1 MVKEAVKSKTPML
14 DSFARDLVLMASSG
28 QLDPI
33 VGREPEINRIMH
45 ILARRRKN
53 NPVLIGEPG
62 VGKTAIVEGLAH
74 RIAQG
79 TAPEVFLDKHIMVID
94 MGSLVAGTKFRGEFE
109 ERLKNLVKEVELV
122 KNVILFIDEIHT
134 IVGAGGSEGAVD
146 AANIL
151 KPALA
156 RGTFQCIGATT
167 MDEYRKHIEKDAALE
182 RRFQTVLVEEPDR
195 EHTLEILKGLRTNY
209 ENFHNVSFS
218 DEALEAAVDLSS
230 RYITSRMQP
239 DKAIDLLDE
248 SGAHCRIAFV
258 EKPAEMLNI
267 EDKIQRLTDTKKHFV
282 QVQAYEEA
290 AKIRDEINKLKYT
303 LDMMGQEWRASL
315 KKSRNIIDVEDIC
328 RTLSSTTGIPV
339 SGISRNETEKLLKME
354 EYLHKYV
361 VAQDDAIKAV
371 SAAIRRSR
379 AGIASPKRP
388 LGSFI
393 FLGPTGVGKTYLAK
407 QLAQYLFGSEDAL
420 IRVDMSDYMEKHTT
434 SRLVGSPPG
443 YVGYGEGGWLTEKV
457 RRKPY
462 CVILFD
468 EIEKAHPDV
477 FNLLLQML
485 EEGEIQDS
493 LGHRVSFRN
502 AIIIMTSN
510 AGTREFAS
518 DSMVGFRREEESES
532 RSTIRSAALNELKR
546 SFRPEFLNRID
557 EIVVFDLLKPEE
569 IEAIFDL
576 MISELS
582 GRLKEKGIT
591 LSLSPKAKKYFIEK
605 GFDAKFGARPMRR
618 LIQKELEDEIA
629 LKLIN
634 GELKSGFKVVFSEP
648 CRGKAFSHLRCCC
661 KQPASRK

>member
-1 MVKEAVKSKTPML
+1 ML

-33 VGREPEINRIMH
+33 VGRETEINRLMH

-62 VGKTAIVEGLAH
+62 VGKTAIVEGFAH

-79 TAPEVFLDKHIMVID
+79 TAPDVFLEKRLMVID

-109 ERLKNLVKEVELV
+109 ERLKNLVKEVESA

-182 RRFQTVLVEEPDR
+182 RRFQTILVEEPDR

-258 EKPAEMLNI
+258 EKPAEMLNL
-267 EDKIQRLTDTKKHFV
+267 EDKIARLTETKKHFV

-290 AKIRDEINKLKYT
+290 AKVRDEINKLKYT
-303 LDMMGQEWRASL
+303 LDVMGQEWRASL
-315 KKSRNIIDVEDIC
+315 KQNRNIIDVEDIC
-328 RTLSSTTGIPV
+328 RTLSSMTGIPV

-354 EYLHKYV
+354 EHLHQNV
-361 VAQDDAIKAV
+361 IAQDDAIKAV

-407 QLAQYLFGSEDAL
+407 QLAQYLFGSEDTL

-493 LGHRVSFRN
+493 MGHRVSFRN
-502 AIIIMTSN
+502 AVIIMTSN

-557 EIVVFDLLKPEE
+557 EIVVFDMLRPKE

-576 MISELS
+576 MIRELS
-582 GRLKEKGIT
+582 ERLKEKGIA
-591 LSLSPKAKKYFIEK
+591 LSISAKAKKYFIEK

-634 GELKSGFKVVFSEP
+634 GELKNGDCAQVTLTKGRIQIS
-648 CRGKAFSHLRCCC
+648 
-661 KQPASRK
+661 

>member
-14 DSFARDLVLMASSG
+14 DSFARDLVLLASSG

-33 VGREPEINRIMH
+33 VGRETEINRLMH

-62 VGKTAIVEGLAH
+62 VGKTAIVEGFAH

-79 TAPEVFLDKHIMVID
+79 TAPDVFLEKRLMVID

-109 ERLKNLVKEVELV
+109 ERLKNLVKEVESA

-182 RRFQTVLVEEPDR
+182 RRFQTILVEEPDR

-258 EKPAEMLNI
+258 EKPAEMLNL
-267 EDKIQRLTDTKKHFV
+267 EDKIARLTETKKHFV

-290 AKIRDEINKLKYT
+290 AKVRDEINKLKYT
-303 LDMMGQEWRASL
+303 LDVMGQEWRASL
-315 KKSRNIIDVEDIC
+315 KQNRNIIDVEDIC
-328 RTLSSTTGIPV
+328 RTLSSMTGIPV

-354 EYLHKYV
+354 EHLHQNV
-361 VAQDDAIKAV
+361 IAQDDAIKAV

-407 QLAQYLFGSEDAL
+407 QLAQYLFGSEDTL

-443 YVGYGEGGWLTEKV
+443 YVGYGEGGWLTEKL

-493 LGHRVSFRN
+493 MGHRVSFRN
-502 AIIIMTSN
+502 AVIIMTSN

-557 EIVVFDLLKPEE
+557 EIVVFDMLRPKE

-576 MISELS
+576 MIRELS
-582 GRLKEKGIT
+582 ERLKEKDIA
-591 LSLSPKAKKYFIEK
+591 LSISAKAKKYFIEK

-634 GELKSGFKVVFSEP
+634 GELKNGDCAQVTLTKGRIQIS
-648 CRGKAFSHLRCCC
+648 
-661 KQPASRK
+661 

>member
-1 MVKEAVKSKTPML
+1 LVKENVKSKTPLL
-14 DSFARDLVLMASSG
+14 DSFAKDLVFMASSG

-33 VGREPEINRIMH
+33 VGREAEINRLMH

-53 NPVLIGEPG
+53 NPVLIGDPG
-62 VGKTAIVEGLAH
+62 VGKTAIVEGLAQ

-79 TAPEVFLDKHIMVID
+79 SAPEVFQGKRIMVID

-109 ERLKNLVKEVELV
+109 ERLKNLVKEVESA
-122 KNVILFIDEIHT
+122 KDVILFIDEIHT

-156 RGTFQCIGATT
+156 RGSFQCIGATT
-167 MDEYRKHIEKDAALE
+167 MDEYRKRIEKDAALE
-182 RRFQTVLVEEPDR
+182 RRFQTILVEEPDR

-209 ENFHNVSFS
+209 ENFHNVSFT
-218 DEALEAAVDLSS
+218 DEALEAAVDLST

-258 EKPAEMLNI
+258 EKPAEMLNL
-267 EDKIQRLTDTKKHFV
+267 EDKVVRLTEEKKHYV
-282 QVQAYEEA
+282 QIQAYEDA
-290 AKIRDEINKLKYT
+290 ARVRDEVNKIKYT
-303 LDMMGQEWRASL
+303 LDMMGEEWRASL
-315 KKSRNIIDVEDIC
+315 KMSRNIIDVEDIC
-328 RTLSSTTGIPV
+328 RTLSVMTGIPV
-339 SGISRNETEKLLKME
+339 SGISRSETEKLLKME
-354 EYLHKYV
+354 EYLHQYV
-361 VAQDDAIKAV
+361 VGQDDAIKAV

-379 AGIASPKRP
+379 AGIASPRRP

-407 QLAQYLFGSEDAL
+407 QLANYLFGSEDAL

-443 YVGYGEGGWLTEKV
+443 YVGYEEGGWLTEKV

-485 EEGEIQDS
+485 EEGEIQDNM
-493 LGHRVSFRN
+493 GRRVSFRN
-502 AIIIMTSN
+502 AVIIMTSN

-518 DSMVGFRREEESES
+518 DSIVGFRREEESRS
-532 RSTIRSAALNELKR
+532 RSTIKSAALNELKR

-557 EIVVFDLLKPEE
+557 EVVVFDLLQPKQ

-576 MISELS
+576 MLKELS
-582 GRLKEKGIT
+582 DRLAEKGIT
-591 LSLSPKAKKYFIEK
+591 VSLTPKTKKYFIKK
-605 GFDAKFGARPMRR
+605 GFDPKFGARPMRR
-618 LIQKELEDEIA
+618 LIQKELEDVIA

-634 GELKSGFKVVFSEP
+634 GELKSGSTVEF
-648 CRGKAFSHLRCCC
+648 
-661 KQPASRK
+661 

>member
-33 VGREPEINRIMH
+33 VGRETEINRLMH

-62 VGKTAIVEGLAH
+62 VGKTAIVEGFAH

-79 TAPEVFLDKHIMVID
+79 TAPDVFQEKRLMVID

-109 ERLKNLVKEVELV
+109 ERLKNLVKEVESA

-182 RRFQTVLVEEPDR
+182 RRFQTILVEEPDR

-258 EKPAEMLNI
+258 EKPAEMLNL
-267 EDKIQRLTDTKKHFV
+267 EDKIARLTETKKHFV

-290 AKIRDEINKLKYT
+290 AKVRDEINKLKYT
-303 LDMMGQEWRASL
+303 LDVMGQEWRTSL
-315 KKSRNIIDVEDIC
+315 KQNRNIIDVEDIC
-328 RTLSSTTGIPV
+328 RTLSSMTGIPV

-354 EYLHKYV
+354 EHLHQNV
-361 VAQDDAIKAV
+361 IAQDDAIKAV

-493 LGHRVSFRN
+493 MGHRVSFRN
-502 AIIIMTSN
+502 AVIIMTSN

-557 EIVVFDLLKPEE
+557 EIVVFDMLRPKE

-576 MISELS
+576 MIRELS
-582 GRLKEKGIT
+582 ERLKEKEIA
-591 LSLSPKAKKYFIEK
+591 LSISAKAKKYFIEK

-634 GELKSGFKVVFSEP
+634 GELKNGDCAQVILTKGRIQIS
-648 CRGKAFSHLRCCC
+648 
-661 KQPASRK
+661 

>member
-1 MVKEAVKSKTPML
+1 ML

-33 VGREPEINRIMH
+33 VGRDREINRLMH

-62 VGKTAIVEGLAH
+62 VGKTAIAEGFAQ

-79 TAPEVFLDKHIMVID
+79 TAPEVFQEKRIMVID

-109 ERLKNLVKEVELV
+109 ERLKNLVKEVESV

-258 EKPAEMLNI
+258 EKPAEMLNV
-267 EDKIQRLTDTKKHFV
+267 EDKIQRLTDEKKHFV

-290 AKIRDEINKLKYT
+290 AKARDEINKLKYT
-303 LDMMGQEWRASL
+303 LDMMAQEWRASL
-315 KKSRNIIDVEDIC
+315 KLSRNIIDVEDIC
-328 RTLSSTTGIPV
+328 RTLSAMTGIPV

-354 EYLHKYV
+354 EYLHRFV

-518 DSMVGFRREEESES
+518 DSMVGFRREEESQS

-557 EIVVFDLLKPEE
+557 EIVVFDMLRAEE

-576 MISELS
+576 MLKELS
-582 GRLKEKGIT
+582 DRLKEKGIT
-591 LSLSPKAKKYFIEK
+591 ISLSKRARKYFIEK
-605 GFDAKFGARPMRR
+605 GFDPKFGARPMRR

-634 GELKSGFKVVFSEP
+634 GELVPGSKVEFSEP

-661 KQPASRK
+661 KQPASQK

>member
-33 VGREPEINRIMH
+33 VGRETEINRLMH

-62 VGKTAIVEGLAH
+62 VGKTAIVEGFAH

-79 TAPEVFLDKHIMVID
+79 TAPDVFLEKRLMVID

-109 ERLKNLVKEVELV
+109 ERLKNLVKEVESA

-182 RRFQTVLVEEPDR
+182 RRFQTILVEEPDR

-258 EKPAEMLNI
+258 EKPAEMLNL
-267 EDKIQRLTDTKKHFV
+267 EDKIARLTETKKHFV

-290 AKIRDEINKLKYT
+290 AKVRDEINKLKYT
-303 LDMMGQEWRASL
+303 LDVMGQEWRASL
-315 KKSRNIIDVEDIC
+315 KQNRNIIDVEDIC
-328 RTLSSTTGIPV
+328 RTLSSMTGIPV

-354 EYLHKYV
+354 EHLHQNV
-361 VAQDDAIKAV
+361 IAQDDAIKAV

-379 AGIASPKRP
+379 VGIASPKRP

-493 LGHRVSFRN
+493 MGHRVSFRN
-502 AIIIMTSN
+502 AVIIMTSN

-557 EIVVFDLLKPEE
+557 EIVVFDMLRPKE

-576 MISELS
+576 MIRELS
-582 GRLKEKGIT
+582 ERLKEKGIA
-591 LSLSPKAKKYFIEK
+591 LSISAKAKKYFIEK

-634 GELKSGFKVVFSEP
+634 GELKNGDCAQVTLTKGRIQIS
-648 CRGKAFSHLRCCC
+648 
-661 KQPASRK
+661 

>member
-1 MVKEAVKSKTPML
+1 ML

-33 VGREPEINRIMH
+33 VGRDREINRLMH

-62 VGKTAIVEGLAH
+62 VGKTAIVEGFAQ

-79 TAPEVFLDKHIMVID
+79 TAPEVFQEKRIMVID

-109 ERLKNLVKEVELV
+109 ERLKNLVKEVESV

-134 IVGAGGSEGAVD
+134 IVGASGYEGAVD

-258 EKPAEMLNI
+258 EKPAEMLNV
-267 EDKIQRLTDTKKHFV
+267 EDKIQRLTDEKKHFV

-290 AKIRDEINKLKYT
+290 AKARDEINKLKYT
-303 LDMMGQEWRASL
+303 LDMMAQEWRASL
-315 KKSRNIIDVEDIC
+315 KLSRNIIDVEDIC
-328 RTLSSTTGIPV
+328 RTLSAMTGIPV

-354 EYLHKYV
+354 EYLHKFV

-518 DSMVGFRREEESES
+518 DSMVGFRREEESQS

-557 EIVVFDLLKPEE
+557 EIVVFDMLRAEE

-576 MISELS
+576 MLKELS
-582 GRLKEKGIT
+582 DRLKEKGIT
-591 LSLSPKAKKYFIEK
+591 ISLSKRARKYFIEK
-605 GFDAKFGARPMRR
+605 GFDPKFGARPMRR

-634 GELKSGFKVVFSEP
+634 GELVPGSKVEFSEP

-661 KQPASRK
+661 KQPASQK

>member
-1 MVKEAVKSKTPML
+1 MVKEAVKNKNSLL
-14 DSFARDLVLMASSG
+14 DAFARDLVLMASSG
-28 QLDPI
+28 MLDPI
-33 VGREPEINRIMH
+33 VGRETEINRIMH

-74 RIAQG
+74 KIADG
-79 TAPEVFLDKHIMVID
+79 SAPDVFLDKRIMEID
-94 MGSLVAGTKFRGEFE
+94 MGSMVAGTKFRGEFE
-109 ERLKNLVKEVELV
+109 ERLKNLIKEVEAA
-122 KNVILFIDEIHT
+122 KDVILFIDEIHT

-156 RGTFQCIGATT
+156 RGSFQCIGATT
-167 MDEYRKHIEKDAALE
+167 LGEYRKRIEKDAALE

-195 EHTLEILKGLRTNY
+195 NQTLEILKGLRKNY

-218 DEALEAAVDLSS
+218 DEALEAAVDLST

-258 EKPAEMLNI
+258 EKPAEMLNL
-267 EDKIQRLTDTKKHFV
+267 EDKIQRLTEEKKHFV
-282 QVQAYEEA
+282 QVQAYENA
-290 AKIRDEINKLKYT
+290 AQVRDEINKLKYS
-303 LDMMGQEWRASL
+303 LDMMGQEWRANL
-315 KKSRNIIDVEDIC
+315 KQSRNIIDVEDIC
-328 RTLSSTTGIPV
+328 RTLSSMTGIPV
-339 SGISRNETEKLLKME
+339 SGISRNETEKLIKME
-354 EYLHKYV
+354 EHLHQKV
-361 VAQDDAIKAV
+361 IAQDDAIKAV

-485 EEGEIQDS
+485 EEGEIQDT
-493 LGHRVSFRN
+493 LGNRVSFRN
-502 AIIIMTSN
+502 AVIIMTSN

-518 DSMVGFRREEESES
+518 DSMVGFRREEEANN
-532 RSTIRSAALNELKR
+532 RNTIRSAALNELKH

-557 EIVVFDLLKPEE
+557 EIVVFDLLMPKE
-569 IEAIFDL
+569 IEAIFEL
-576 MISELS
+576 MIEELS
-582 GRLKEKGIT
+582 QRLKEKGI
-591 LSLSPKAKKYFIEK
+591 SLSISQKAKKYFIEK
-605 GFDAKFGARPMRR
+605 GFDSKFGARPMRR
-618 LIQKELEDEIA
+618 LIQKELEDAIA

-634 GELKSGFKVVFSEP
+634 GELKSGDCAKVS
-648 CRGKAFSHLRCCC
+648 
-661 KQPASRK
+661 ASKGGIQIS

>member
-33 VGREPEINRIMH
+33 VGRETEINRLMH

-62 VGKTAIVEGLAH
+62 VGKTAIVEGFAH

-79 TAPEVFLDKHIMVID
+79 TAPDVFQEKRLMVID

-109 ERLKNLVKEVELV
+109 ERLKNLVKEVESA

-182 RRFQTVLVEEPDR
+182 RRFQTILVEEPDR

-218 DEALEAAVDLSS
+218 DEALEAAADLSS

-258 EKPAEMLNI
+258 EKPAEMLNL
-267 EDKIQRLTDTKKHFV
+267 EDKIARLTETKKHFV

-290 AKIRDEINKLKYT
+290 AKVRDEINKLKYT
-303 LDMMGQEWRASL
+303 LDVMGQEWRASL
-315 KKSRNIIDVEDIC
+315 KQNRNIIDVEDIC
-328 RTLSSTTGIPV
+328 RTLSSMTGIPV

-354 EYLHKYV
+354 EHLHQNV
-361 VAQDDAIKAV
+361 IAQDDAIKAV

-493 LGHRVSFRN
+493 MGHRVSFRN
-502 AIIIMTSN
+502 AVIIMTSN

-557 EIVVFDLLKPEE
+557 EIVVFDMLRPKE

-576 MISELS
+576 MIRELS
-582 GRLKEKGIT
+582 ERLKEKGIT
-591 LSLSPKAKKYFIEK
+591 LSISAKAKKYFIEK

-634 GELKSGFKVVFSEP
+634 GELKNGDCAQVTLTKGRIQIS
-648 CRGKAFSHLRCCC
+648 
-661 KQPASRK
+661 